1 MTHTILCIA
10 PGVAGIVFASSSG
23 MSLCEDEKR
32 VGIISLALA
41 VLCIGTLV
49 AAAWQ

>member
-10 PGVAGIVFASSSG
+10 AGVAGIVFAASSG

-32 VGIISLALA
+32 VGMILLALA
-41 VLCIGTLV
+41 PLCIGALV